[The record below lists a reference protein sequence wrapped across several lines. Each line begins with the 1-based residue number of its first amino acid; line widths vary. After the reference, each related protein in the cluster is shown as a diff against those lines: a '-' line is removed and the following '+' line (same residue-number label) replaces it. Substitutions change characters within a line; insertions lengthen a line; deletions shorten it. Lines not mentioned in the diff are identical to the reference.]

1 MKFKELKKSLA
12 EKAEAI
18 YLVSGED
25 AFFVEHSF
33 KLICD
38 AYLKEPSINLT
49 VFSGQDIKDNVAPL
63 LSALY
68 SYPFLGDK
76 RIVAAKEFYPSASA
90 LKQMKGYFDDPMPS
104 TIFVIL
110 NSAPSETLAKQPGV
124 TLVDCAK
131 GDFSL
136 LSGWIVYEGKKSGVT
151 FTQSAVNR
159 LIDACSYDMTR
170 ISAETGKLVAFALD
184 TKTVTEDDVMKLCPS
199 GDDYKLYE
207 VVDLISKKDKDRAF
221 SVLYDMLSGSD
232 AQRLYSSLYNHFRR
246 LLYAAIG
253 GASAQETA
261 KALKV
266 KDYAIKKAKEQSM
279 KFSVKRLKE
288 IVDKLAEYDA
298 AFKSGTVLPGSA
310 LWNGILNVLI

>member
-49 VFSGQDIKDNVAPL
+49 VFNGQEVIDDPSPL
-63 LSALY
+63 ISALY
-68 SYPFLGDK
+68 SYPFLGEK
-76 RIVAAKEFYPSASA
+76 RIVAAKEFYPSAAA
-90 LKQMKGYFDDPMPS
+90 LKELKGYFDDPMSS

-110 NSAPSETLAKQPGV
+110 NSSNSDALAKLNNV
-124 TLVDCAK
+124 TVVDCAK
-131 GDFSL
+131 GDYTL
-136 LSGWIVYEGKKSGVT
+136 LSGWINYEAKKAGVA
-151 FTQSAVNR
+151 FEQSAVNR
-159 LIDACSYDMTR
+159 LIDACQSDMTK
-170 ISAETGKLVAFALD
+170 ISAETGKLIAYAAEAKV
-184 TKTVTEDDVMKLCPS
+184 VTDDDVMKLCVK
-199 GDDYKLYE
+199 DDEYKLYE
-207 VVDLISKKDKDRAF
+207 VVDLISRKDKDKAF

-232 AQRLYSSLYNHFRR
+232 AQRLYVSLYNHFRR

-253 GASAQETA
+253 GVTAQEMA
-261 KALKV
+261 KSLKV
-266 KDYAIKKAKEQSM
+266 KEYAVRKAKEQAM

-288 IVDKLAEYDA
+288 IVDRLAEYDA
-298 AFKSGTVLPGSA
+298 ALKSGAVLSDSA
-310 LWNGILNVLI
+310 LWNGILSVLL